1 MKKIYIISI
10 LLLTWNL
17 SQAQQLYVPSNG
29 LIHISEGA
37 NLEVGGDLDNNGVI
51 QNRGT
56 LSLYGDWLTNAN
68 FNGLTGRLQFLG
80 GSSQMVSPPQLTVSE
95 LVINQGGVVNF
106 PGNQYIILDR
116 LEFQLGN
123 IKPGDD
129 TRFVLEPNAR
139 VEGGSNFS
147 YFDGTLIAKGSG
159 EKTFPIGSDGLY
171 APVTLL
177 SVFGLNTEIAA
188 SFQKGNSLDPIP
200 GDSLLGVSHRGLWEL
215 ELLNG
220 ATDPTQIEL
229 EFTEE
234 DLSDFRI
241 RNNIRHRVNSPVI
254 AYATN
259 PEGIYHSLGV
269 KTIND
274 SDSLTYGTI
283 VSEIP
288 LQPSLGQKIYLA
300 MGLAPRIPNE
310 GLYFIPEAFSPQASD
325 LKNQSFKIFGQHIS
339 EEGFDLQIYNR
350 YGVVVYT
357 ATTFAEA
364 NQNGWNG
371 VNQRTGADE
380 PAGVYYYTIRFQ
392 FNTGL
397 PVQQK
402 GAFYLVK

>member
-1 MKKIYIISI
+1 MRKLIFMLVSAP
-10 LLLTWNL
+10 LFALG
-17 SQAQQLYVPSNG
+17 QLYIPSSG
-29 LIHISEGA
+29 LVHISEGA

-68 FNGLTGRLQFLG
+68 FNGLQGKLQFLG
-80 GSSQMVSPPQLTVSE
+80 GSNQMVSPPQLTVSE
-95 LVINQGGVVNF
+95 LVINQGGEVNF
-106 PGNQYIILDR
+106 PGNQYIILDKID
-116 LEFQLGN
+116 FQFGN

-129 TRFVLEPNAR
+129 TRFVLEPTVK
-139 VEGGSNFS
+139 VEGGSNSS

-159 EKTFPIGSDGLY
+159 IKTFPVGSDGLY

-188 SFQKGNSLDPIP
+188 KFNKENSVDPIP

-215 ELLNG
+215 QLING
-220 ATDPTQIEL
+220 ATDPTKVEL
-229 EFTEE
+229 EFSEE
-234 DLSDFRI
+234 DLTDFR
-241 RNNIRHRVNSPVI
+241 RPNNIRHRVNSPVI
-254 AYATN
+254 AYSTN
-259 PEGIYHSLGV
+259 PEGIYQSLGV
-269 KTIND
+269 ESIND
-274 SDSLTYGTI
+274 SDSLTFGTI
-283 VSEIP
+283 VSEFT

-300 MGLAPRIPNE
+300 VGLAPRVPSE

-325 LKNQSFKIFGQHIS
+325 PKNQTFKIFGQHIS
-339 EEGFDLQIYNR
+339 EDGFNLQIYNR

-357 ATTFAEA
+357 TNSFAEA

-371 VNQRTGADE
+371 QNQKTGADE
-380 PAGVYYYTIRFQ
+380 PAGVFYYTIKFQ
-392 FNTGL
+392 FETGL